1 MGWKCVSLW
10 NGGVCIPFAKRM
22 FFFSHAVVSSRYY
35 AKTTS
40 VNWPPEVKDYNVRFT
55 KILNAIKKRHDPTVT
70 TVAQGVLEWKRSQNA
85 RSIGLDIQAWLDRF
99 YMSRI
104 GIRFLIGQRES
115 PILPPLYWISLLLY
129 IDVALNTQQ
138 SHEDYVGIICTRAVS
153 LPPPFSPSSWHSQIN
168 PSRTYTIS
176 SKKPSRTRDSSAK
189 NTTPCSKA
197 PPSSSSVPKTSVSPT
212 SQAIYPTSASNC

>member
-1 MGWKCVSLW
+1 MVPKSNEVNLPESVPNPLYAPLVDNCAKQHGYPNNGMKMRVPMERRCVYS
-10 NGGVCIPFAKRM
+10 VRQDY
-22 FFFSHAVVSSRYY
+22 FFFSHVVVSSRYY

-40 VNWPPEVKDYNVRFT
+40 VNWPPEVRDYNVRFT

-115 PILPPLYWISLLLY
+115 PILPLFIEFHYYY
-129 IDVALNTQQ
+129 I
-138 SHEDYVGIICTRAVS
+138 
-153 LPPPFSPSSWHSQIN
+153 
-168 PSRTYTIS
+168 
-176 SKKPSRTRDSSAK
+176 
-189 NTTPCSKA
+189 
-197 PPSSSSVPKTSVSPT
+197 
-212 SQAIYPTSASNC
+212 

>member
-1 MGWKCVSLW
+1 MCVFHSPRL
-10 NGGVCIPFAKRM
+10 

-115 PILPPLYWISLLLY
+115 PILPLFIEFHYYYY
-129 IDVALNTQQ
+129 I
-138 SHEDYVGIICTRAVS
+138 
-153 LPPPFSPSSWHSQIN
+153 
-168 PSRTYTIS
+168 
-176 SKKPSRTRDSSAK
+176 
-189 NTTPCSKA
+189 
-197 PPSSSSVPKTSVSPT
+197 
-212 SQAIYPTSASNC
+212 

>member
-1 MGWKCVSLW
+1 MTRSSPISLLRNSSPHHRSHFPPIYAKHSWFLNPTRWIYRNLYLTRCTHLWWIIVPNSMGILIMGWKCVSLW
-10 NGGVCIPFAKRM
+10 NGGVFIPVAKII
-22 FFFSHAVVSSRYY
+22 FFSHAVVSSRYY

-115 PILPPLYWISLLLY
+115 LILPLFIEFHYYYY
-129 IDVALNTQQ
+129 I
-138 SHEDYVGIICTRAVS
+138 
-153 LPPPFSPSSWHSQIN
+153 
-168 PSRTYTIS
+168 
-176 SKKPSRTRDSSAK
+176 
-189 NTTPCSKA
+189 
-197 PPSSSSVPKTSVSPT
+197 
-212 SQAIYPTSASNC
+212 